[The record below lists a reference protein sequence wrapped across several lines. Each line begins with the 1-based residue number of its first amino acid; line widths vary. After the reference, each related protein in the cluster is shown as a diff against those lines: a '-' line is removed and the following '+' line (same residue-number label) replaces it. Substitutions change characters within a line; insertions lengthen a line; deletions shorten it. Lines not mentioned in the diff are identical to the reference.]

1 MMPAIWTT
9 GIWFC
14 CCALF
19 HVNVNLVG
27 MEMEHELISFNARK
41 VLGLFMLCFTTKSLI
56 KL

>member
-1 MMPAIWTT
+1 MMPANWTT

-19 HVNVNLVG
+19 HVNVDLVG

-41 VLGLFMLCFTTKSLI
+41 VFRALYALFYHEVFD
-56 KL
+56 